1 MFNSR
6 FDVIFTPQKSTWTDL
21 GVYPYIPRRYAPVT
35 NNQQRGGSWWGMGCG
50 HTVGARWGQQGV
62 RARVRAAGKAL
73 ERDDRHMH
81 IHTRFLHEDSDEW

>member
-50 HTVGARWGQQGV
+50 HTVGAR
-62 RARVRAAGKAL
+62 
-73 ERDDRHMH
+73 
-81 IHTRFLHEDSDEW
+81 